1 MFVNFFKKND
11 KEGSFL
17 FDIDIKNIENIIKGI
32 ENGSVNFKLILI
44 KENNWVKIEGVNV
57 DFGNSLLEIF

>member
-1 MFVNFFKKND
+1 MFVNFFKKID

-17 FDIDIKNIENIIKGI
+17 FDIDIKNIENIINGI

-44 KENNWVKIEGVNV
+44 KENNRVKIEGVNV

>member
-17 FDIDIKNIENIIKGI
+17 FDIDIKNIENIINGI